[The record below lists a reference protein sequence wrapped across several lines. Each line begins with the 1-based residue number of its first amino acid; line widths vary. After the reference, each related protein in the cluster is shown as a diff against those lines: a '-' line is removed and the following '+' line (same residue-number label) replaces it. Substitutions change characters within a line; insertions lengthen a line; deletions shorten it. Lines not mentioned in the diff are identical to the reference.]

1 MSDIE
6 KKTVREGKIG
16 IPERICRALDIEPDV
31 LPHASLV
38 EIRGRSAVTVNGGGK
53 IIDYTDTEIRLAL
66 KKGAIAIQGKCL
78 VCASFCA
85 GKVRVEGRIESVS
98 FEDCAD
104 TKNKKGGKN
113 IC

>member
-6 KKTVREGKIG
+6 KKTVRDGKMG
-16 IPERICRALDIEPDV
+16 FSERICRALDIEPDV
-31 LPHASLV
+31 LPHSSLV

-53 IIDYTDTEIRLAL
+53 IIDYTDSEIRLAL
-66 KKGAIAIQGKCL
+66 KKGAIAIRGKRL
-78 VCASFCA
+78 VCASFCV

-98 FEDCAD
+98 FEDSDA
-104 TKNKKGGKN
+104 KNKKGGEN